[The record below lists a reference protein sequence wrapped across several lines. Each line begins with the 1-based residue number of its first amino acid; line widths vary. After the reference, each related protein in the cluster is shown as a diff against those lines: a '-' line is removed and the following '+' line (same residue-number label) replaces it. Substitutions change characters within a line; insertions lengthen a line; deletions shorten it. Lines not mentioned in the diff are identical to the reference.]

1 MAPDE
6 EARKAVAQE
15 KEFLAQFQHEHIA
28 QFYGY
33 FVKSTGRMEE
43 HYLALEFLPVPL
55 PTPPLR
61 LQHTTQ
67 VFAQTCRAIKYL
79 HDFGIV
85 HRDIKV
91 IIFLIKESQ

>member
-1 MAPDE
+1 M
-6 EARKAVAQE
+6 E
-15 KEFLAQFQHEHIA
+15 KDFLSQFQHQHIA
-28 QFYGY
+28 AFLGHW
-33 FVKSTGRMEE
+33 VKGGGGGGRIEE
-43 HYLALEFLPVPL
+43 HYLALEFCPVPL

-61 LQHTTQ
+61 LQYTTQ

-91 IIFLIKESQ
+91 GGGISV